1 MLGFHAGL
9 EFAGDAT
16 VVDEAELAAAIA
28 ELGTATEA
36 VVVLYEVR
44 FQAGQ
49 AEEFHELQDVFQ
61 DEEFHDGHVILYD
74 VVL

>member
-49 AEEFHELQDVFQ
+49 EEFHEPQDVFE
-61 DEEFHDGHVILYD
+61 DEEFHDGHVMLYD
-74 VVL
+74 VAL